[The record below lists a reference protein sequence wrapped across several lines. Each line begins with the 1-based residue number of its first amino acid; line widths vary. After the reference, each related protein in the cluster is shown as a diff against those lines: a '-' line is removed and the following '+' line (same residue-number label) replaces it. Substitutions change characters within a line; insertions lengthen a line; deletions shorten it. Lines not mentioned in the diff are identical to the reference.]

1 MRLPLALHQISAAV
15 VLSSCALSAHADGLS
30 DLKTALGRLH
40 GSAPVKAQ
48 VETRINNRIGEGK
61 ELEEISGQASIQLED
76 GNRGLQLVFSKD
88 LLSKLEAE
96 ERAKEKDPKAKTP
109 ALSSIKELSPSEL
122 RPVVNYAAAF
132 LRKLEKAQFKS
143 EKADSYNG
151 KPARLLN
158 FELSVDRLSEKEKKY
173 IKKYEGSFD
182 VWVDADGTPLAS
194 RTSQQIS
201 GRAFVVVS
209 FEIREEDNLVYAVTG
224 DRLLVQKK
232 ERKNLSSGTGDRAE
246 IRSVTT
252 LNILS

>member
-1 MRLPLALHQISAAV
+1 MSAAIV
-15 VLSSCALSAHADGLS
+15 FTSCALSAHADGLN
-30 DLKTALGRLH
+30 DLKTALARLH
-40 GSAPVKAQ
+40 GSVPVKAQ

-61 ELEEISGQASIQLED
+61 ELEESAGQASIQLED
-76 GNRGLQLVFSKD
+76 GNRGLQLVFPKE

-109 ALSSIKELSPSEL
+109 ALTSIKELSPAEL
-122 RPVVNYAAAF
+122 RPAVNYAAAL
-132 LRKLEKAQFKS
+132 LRKLERAQFKG
-143 EKADSYNG
+143 EKADNYNG

-158 FELSVDRLSEKEKKY
+158 FELSIDRLSEKEKKY

-194 RTSQQIS
+194 RSSQQIS

-209 FEIREEDNLVYAVTG
+209 FEIHDEDNLVYTVTG

-232 ERKNLSSGTGDRAE
+232 ERKNMSSGTGERSEMRA
-246 IRSVTT
+246 VTT

>member
-1 MRLPLALHQISAAV
+1 MRLPVALPQISAA
-15 VLSSCALSAHADGLS
+15 LLFTSCALSAHADGLS
-30 DLKTALGRLH
+30 DLKTVLGRLQ

-122 RPVVNYAAAF
+122 RPVVNYAAAM
-132 LRKLEKAQFKS
+132 LRKLERAQFKS

-158 FELSVDRLSEKEKKY
+158 FELSIDRLSEKEKKY
-173 IKKYEGSFD
+173 IKKYDGSFD

-194 RTSQQIS
+194 RSLQHIT

-209 FEIREEDNLVYAVTG
+209 FEIRDEDNLVYAVTG

-232 ERKNLSSGTGDRAE
+232 ERKNMSSGTGERSE
-246 IRSVTT
+246 TRSVTT